1 MAQHIGMELVDMAIT
16 KGQLKAIVKEC
27 LVEILAEGMGAGT
40 ATAINE
46 AVKKKPTTKPEPTVS
61 SVMRQN
67 ASRVKMQ
74 SAAPA
79 QSAAIKEAIRQNA
92 GNNDIMAAILAD
104 TAEKTLPT
112 MIENDGARMTR
123 PTPTGAAERLVASY
137 EPEQLFGEEA
147 ASKWASLAFV
157 GLPNEE

>member
-1 MAQHIGMELVDMAIT
+1 MAIT

-27 LVEILAEGMGAGT
+27 LVEILAEGMGSGT
-40 ATAINE
+40 AASINE
-46 AVKKKPTTKPEPTVS
+46 AAKKKSIASSTPTVS

-74 SAAPA
+74 
-79 QSAAIKEAIRQNA
+79 QSPAIKEAIRQNA
-92 GNNDIMAAILAD
+92 GNNDVMAAILAD

-112 MIENDGARMTR
+112 MLENEGSRMSR
-123 PTPTGAAERLVASY
+123 PAPTGVAERLVASY

-147 ASKWASLAFV
+147 TSKWADLAFM
-157 GLPNEE
+157 GMPNKE